1 VNVFE
6 LVGWFIGAGPMAFI
20 DSPDWVSQGG
30 TLNTEFPRAAKPGRH
45 IRYNSAWRQ

>member
-6 LVGWFIGAGPMAFI
+6 LVGWFIGAGPMTFI